1 MIKQLKDILSSE
13 TATHYSIAFIFNS
26 LVLLILSLIIGKS
39 LNNKTNI
46 IISSSTIEEKIDFE
60 NIVNIPETFSY
71 DENNSSLSED
81 IVITDS
87 SDSSIKINEVE
98 LPSNLDVEHLPEVS
112 SEFSS
117 DLVGQTLSGVSSNLG
132 TGFCNQNSSGRA
144 LDRLT
149 IEIINNAQY
158 KDTSVIWLL
167 DSSISLSFQRQ
178 LIADRFEKIIQELEF
193 AETPFNI
200 NHEVYAFG
208 QTLQRMTDSLTND
221 PLVLKKSVEN
231 ISIDLSGVENTFGA
245 VSNLCKIYGKYGSRL
260 LIVIFT
266 DEVGDDSSLV
276 DVVSNLAR
284 LKNTTV
290 YVVGSPAPFGK
301 NFAEFKFV
309 DIDPLY
315 DQNERWVKI
324 EQGPETLHNMIL
336 DIKSLS
342 IDNETLDSG
351 FGPYA
356 LSRLCLETGGIYFS
370 VHPNRNNSTNSKKDT
385 SPLTSY
391 ISRFFDSEVM
401 KKYKPDYR
409 SSLVQNKETETHVS
423 KRSLV
428 IASKIPLLID
438 GEQTLKFK
446 AYSEGVFVN
455 ELSMAQRFCAKIEP
469 KINEIYNILVAGE
482 SAYQSLEDRWKVSYC
497 LAMGRIL
504 ATKCRIENYNL
515 VLAEAKRGLKKK
527 DPKSNVWILES
538 CEQLN
543 DANSSIK
550 KYYDGALK
558 YLTFV
563 SQNYPNT
570 PWALIANEE
579 LKTPM
584 GYKWVESYEEPPK
597 SNMGNGNPN
606 RKDDMPGPKLV
617 PKPLR
622 KIEKI

>member
-13 TATHYSIAFIFNS
+13 TATYYSIAFIFNS
-26 LVLLILSLIIGKS
+26 LLLLILSLIIGKS

-46 IISSSTIEEKIDFE
+46 IISSSAIEENIDFE

-98 LPSNLDVEHLPEVS
+98 LPSNLDVEHLPEVG

-132 TGFCNQNSSGRA
+132 AGFCNQNSSGGA

-158 KDTSVIWLL
+158 KDTNVIWLL
-167 DSSISLSFQRQ
+167 DASISLSFQRQ
-178 LIADRFEKIIQELEF
+178 LIAQRFDKIIQELELAQTTF
-193 AETPFNI
+193 DI
-200 NHEVYAFG
+200 MHEVYSFG
-208 QTLQRMTDSLTND
+208 QNIERMTTCLTSD
-221 PLVLKKSVEN
+221 PILLKQAVEN
-231 ISIDLSGVENTFGA
+231 IKIDLSGVENTFSA
-245 VSNLCKIYGKYGSRL
+245 VSNLCKIYGKSGSRL

-266 DEVGDDSSLV
+266 DEIGDDSNLL

-284 LKNTTV
+284 LKNAAV

-301 NFAEFKFV
+301 TFAEFKFV

-315 DQNERWVKI
+315 DQSERWVKI

-409 SSLVQNKETETHVS
+409 SSLVQNKEAETHVS

-428 IASKIPLLID
+428 MAAKIPLVIH

-617 PKPLR
+617 PKPIR

>member
-1 MIKQLKDILSSE
+1 MIQKIKDVLSSE
-13 TATHYSIAFIFNS
+13 AATHYSIAFLLNS
-26 LVLLILSLIIGKS
+26 IALLILSLIIGQTLES
-39 LNNKTNI
+39 PQRVMIT
-46 IISSSTIEEKIDFE
+46 SSSIEETIDFTVP
-60 NIVNIPETFSY
+60 VNIPETFTF
-71 DENNSSLSED
+71 DDKHSSLTEE
-81 IVITDS
+81 IIIEQE
-87 SDSSIKINEVE
+87 SDSSLLIDQIET
-98 LPSNLDVEHLPEVS
+98 PSNLTIETIEKIGP
-112 SEFSS
+112 EFSS
-117 DLVGQTLSGVSSNLG
+117 DLIGQTLSGVSSNLG
-132 TGFCNQNSSGRA
+132 AGFSNQASNGGA

-158 KDTSVIWLL
+158 KDTNVIWLL
-167 DSSISLSFQRQ
+167 DASISLSLQRQ
-178 LIADRFEKIIQELEF
+178 LIADRFEKIIQELDF
-193 AETPFNI
+193 AETPFDI

-221 PLVLKKSVEN
+221 PFVLKKSVEN

-245 VSNLCKIYGKYGSRL
+245 VGNLCKTYGKYGSSL

-266 DEVGDDSSLV
+266 DEVGDDSNLL
-276 DVVSNLAR
+276 DAVSNLAR
-284 LKNTTV
+284 LKNASI

-301 NFAEFKFV
+301 SFAEFKFV
-309 DIDPLY
+309 DIDPSY
-315 DQNERWVKI
+315 DQSERWVRI

-370 VHPNRNNSTNSKKDT
+370 VHPNRNNMVNTKKNTN
-385 SPLTSY
+385 PLTSY

-409 SSLVQNKETETHVS
+409 SSLIQNKEAETHVV
-423 KRSLV
+423 KKSLV
-428 IASKIPLLID
+428 MATKIPLVIN

-446 AYSEGVFVN
+446 AYNEGVFVN
-455 ELSMAQRFCAKIEP
+455 ELSMAQRFSAKIEP

-543 DANSSIK
+543 VANSSIK

-558 YLTFV
+558 YLKFV
-563 SQNYPNT
+563 SQNYPDT
-570 PWALIANEE
+570 PWGLIANEE
-579 LKTPM
+579 LKIPM
-584 GYKWVESYEEPPK
+584 GYRWVEIYEEPPK

-606 RKDDMPGPKLV
+606 RKDDMSGPKLV
-617 PKPLR
+617 PKPIR